1 MSALYF
7 SMYTHTCAHVATLV
21 QAKLH
26 YSMCAYTHRLTTHR
40 DTCQKGKMKMCG
52 FQTADFLVS
61 QWGLWKDSF
70 VFRAQANPLPTLSHW
85 QHSSSLRKCVLYTE
99 VHPKTSASLQGS
111 VLSAPL
117 LSEKF
122 CQKQRSTEKWKKKGL
137 FKTLPPACSQVLRNC
152 VSFSQD
158 ATVLPSAIKSVNRSL
173 GWWFSAHE
181 W

>member
-26 YSMCAYTHRLTTHR
+26 YSMCAHTHRLTTHR

-117 LSEKF
+117 FSEKF

-137 FKTLPPACSQVLRNC
+137 FKTLPLSCMLPSVKELCKFLTGC
-152 VSFSQD
+152 HCTSFSHKECQ
-158 ATVLPSAIKSVNRSL
+158 
-173 GWWFSAHE
+173 
-181 W
+181 

>member
-26 YSMCAYTHRLTTHR
+26 HNMCAHTHRLTTHR

-52 FQTADFLVS
+52 FQTAHFLVS

-99 VHPKTSASLQGS
+99 VHLNTSASLQGS
-111 VLSAPL
+111 VLSAPR

-122 CQKQRSTEKWKKKGL
+122 CQKQRSTEKWKKGL
-137 FKTLPPACSQVLRNC
+137 FKTLTPACSQVLKELC
-152 VSFSQD
+152 KFLTGCDCTSFSRKECQ
-158 ATVLPSAIKSVNRSL
+158 
-173 GWWFSAHE
+173 
-181 W
+181 